1 MICAENLTFEVGEFR
16 LDAVSIEMLRNEY
29 FVLLGP
35 PGSGKSI
42 FLECLCGLR
51 RVASGR
57 ILFDGR
63 DITHDEPRKR
73 NIGYVPQDYALFPH
87 LTVQQNIA
95 FGLRAVGNS
104 RKMAAFRAN
113 ETAEML
119 GISHLLK
126 RSVSGLSGGEKQRTA
141 LGRALV
147 MEPQVLLLDEPV
159 CALDE
164 ATRQNICSMLR
175 RIQQDLRLTVMHV
188 SHNLEEAFSVA
199 DRAAILNNGRIEQT
213 GSLDELLRKCKNE
226 FVARFMRCENI
237 FTGTVAESLP
247 DSDAVRARIG
257 EINMI
262 VPGRFDGTVQVII
275 RPEDVLI
282 EIADDNDGRE
292 NRFEVC
298 LSQWRD
304 FGSHVRV
311 ELNGSLDLVAHV
323 SHAVFRKIMAAEKA
337 KLAAVLPRENLH
349 VLE

>member
-1 MICAENLTFEVGEFR
+1 MICTQDLTFEVGEFR

-51 RVASGR
+51 KVASGG
-57 ILFDGR
+57 ILFDGA

-95 FGLRAVGNS
+95 FGLRAVGNI
-104 RKMAAFRAN
+104 RGAFVR
-113 ETAEML
+113 TGQIAEML

-147 MEPQVLLLDEPV
+147 MEPKVLLLDEPV

-175 RIQQDLRLTVMHV
+175 GVQKDLKLTVMHV

-199 DRAAILNNGRIEQT
+199 DRAAILNNGTIEQT
-213 GSLDELLRKCKNE
+213 GSLDELLRKCRNE

-237 FTGTVAESLP
+237 FTGAVVEPLP
-247 DSDAVRARIG
+247 DSDACTVRIG

-262 VPGRFDGTVQVII
+262 VPGRCEGTVQFII

-282 EIADDNDGRE
+282 EIADGNDGGQ

-298 LSQWRD
+298 ISRWRD
-304 FGSHVRV
+304 FGSHIRV

-323 SHAVFRKIMAAEKA
+323 SHPVFRKIMAAQTA
-337 KLAAVLPRENLH
+337 KLAAILPQENLH

>member
-1 MICAENLTFEVGEFR
+1 MICTQDLTFEIGEFR
-16 LDAVSIEMLRNEY
+16 LDSVGIEMLRNEY

-35 PGSGKSI
+35 PGSGKTI

-51 RVASGR
+51 KAASGR
-57 ILFDGR
+57 ILLDGA

-87 LTVQQNIA
+87 LTVRRNIA
-95 FGLRAVGNS
+95 FGLRAAGNS
-104 RKMAAFRAN
+104 PKTVAFRVN

-119 GISHLLK
+119 GISHLLE
-126 RSVSGLSGGEKQRTA
+126 RSVPGLSGGEKQRAA

-147 MEPQVLLLDEPV
+147 MAPQVLLLDEPV

-175 RIQQDLRLTVMHV
+175 RVQKDLKLTVMHV

-213 GSLDELLRKCKNE
+213 GSLDELLRKCRNE

-237 FTGTVAESLP
+237 FTGTAAESLP
-247 DSDAVRARIG
+247 DSDACTVRIG
-257 EINMI
+257 EINLA
-262 VPGRFDGTVQVII
+262 VPGRREGTVQLVI

-282 EIADDNDGRE
+282 EIADGNNGGR

-298 LSQWRD
+298 ISQWRD

-311 ELNGSLDLVAHV
+311 ELEGSLDLVAHV
-323 SHAVFRKIMAAEKA
+323 SHAVFRKIMAAQTA
-337 KLAAVLPRENLH
+337 KLAAILPRENLH

>member
-1 MICAENLTFEVGEFR
+1 MICAENLTFEIGEFR

-51 RVASGR
+51 KVASGR

-63 DITHDEPRKR
+63 DITNDEPRKR

-95 FGLRAVGNS
+95 FGLRAGGKS
-104 RKMAAFRAN
+104 RRMAAFRAN

-213 GSLDELLRKCKNE
+213 GSLDQLLRKCRNE

-237 FTGTVAESLP
+237 FTGTVVESLP

-257 EINMI
+257 AINII
-262 VPGRFDGTVQVII
+262 VPGRCEGTVQFII

-282 EIADDNDGRE
+282 VIADGNDGGQ

-298 LSQWRD
+298 LSRWRD

-311 ELNGSLDLVAHV
+311 ELNGSLDLVAHI
-323 SHAVFRKIMAAEKA
+323 SHAAFRKIMAAGTK

>member
-1 MICAENLTFEVGEFR
+1 MICTQDLTFEIGEFR
-16 LDAVSIEMLRNEY
+16 LDAVSTEMLRNEY

-51 RVASGR
+51 KVASGR

-119 GISHLLK
+119 GIGHLLK
-126 RSVSGLSGGEKQRTA
+126 RSVLGLSGGEKQRTA

-175 RIQQDLRLTVMHV
+175 RVQKDLKLTVMHV

-213 GSLDELLRKCKNE
+213 GSLDELLRKCRNE

-237 FTGTVAESLP
+237 FTGAVAESLP
-247 DSDAVRARIG
+247 DSDACTVRIG
-257 EINMI
+257 EINLV
-262 VPGRFDGTVQVII
+262 VPGCCKGTVQFII

-282 EIADDNDGRE
+282 EIAGGNNGGQ

-298 LSQWRD
+298 ISRWRD

-311 ELNGSLDLVAHV
+311 ELKGSLDLVAHV
-323 SHAVFRKIMAAEKA
+323 SHAVFRKIKAAETA
-337 KLAAVLPRENLH
+337 KLAAILPQENLH

>member
-1 MICAENLTFEVGEFR
+1 MICTEDLTFEIGEFR

-51 RVASGR
+51 KVASGR
-57 ILFDGR
+57 ILFDGA
-63 DITHDEPRKR
+63 DITYDEPRKR

-104 RKMAAFRAN
+104 SKLAAFRAN

-119 GISHLLK
+119 GIGHLLE
-126 RSVSGLSGGEKQRTA
+126 RSVLGLSGGEKQRTA
-141 LGRALV
+141 LARALV
-147 MEPQVLLLDEPV
+147 MEPRVLLLDEPV
-159 CALDE
+159 SALDE
-164 ATRQNICSMLR
+164 ATRQSICSMLR
-175 RIQQDLRLTVMHV
+175 CVQKDLKLTVMHV

-199 DRAAILNNGRIEQT
+199 DRAAILNNGRVEQT
-213 GSLDELLRKCKNE
+213 GSLDELLRKCRNE

-237 FTGTVAESLP
+237 FTGAVAESLP
-247 DSDAVRARIG
+247 DSDACTVRISK
-257 EINMI
+257 INLA
-262 VPGRFDGTVQVII
+262 VPGRREGTVQFII

-282 EIADDNDGRE
+282 EVADGNNGGE
-292 NRFEVC
+292 NRFEV
-298 LSQWRD
+298 SISRWRD

-311 ELNGSLDLVAHV
+311 ELKGSLDLVAHV
-323 SHAVFRKIMAAEKA
+323 SHAVFRKIMAAQTA
-337 KLAAVLPRENLH
+337 KLAAILPRENIH